1 MSYQRHRLTARR
13 RFFRDAIVYTLFG
26 IVLVQLSLLFFPRY
40 WYLPFVGWSAG
51 FLLQYFNVF
60 VRDIERDI
68 FIEDEIM
75 DRDYDDADDRPS
87 RRGKPRKADRLD
99 LYDLSRMPED
109 IFKDE
114 DMI

>member
-1 MSYQRHRLTARR
+1 MSYQRYRLTARR

-40 WYLPFVGWSAG
+40 WYLPFIGWSAG

-60 VRDIERDI
+60 IRDIERDI
-68 FIEDEIM
+68 FIEEEIR
-75 DRDYDDADDRPS
+75 DREQDS
-87 RRGKPRKADRLD
+87 EPRSQRKSGRQPDRLD

-109 IFKDE
+109 LFKDE